1 MSMPDLALDLRNLRY
16 AMIAAERGSFRRAA
30 AALGVQQSTVSR
42 RVQLLEHR
50 VGMVLFERDHSGVR
64 LTPAGERFLNEAAA
78 GVSHFDRAIQFV
90 GSMRRGEHG
99 QISIGIVASLA
110 SGFLQSVIRR
120 FKERHG
126 GVALRLYE
134 GAAHEILSRLVAGR
148 LDVAFVTG
156 GPPVSGCNSC
166 RVWNERVYVALPS
179 THVLAA
185 RDQITWDDIRK
196 ERFIISSQ
204 GPGPHIQ
211 DYLIKRLAGLSFR
224 PELDT
229 QEVGREN
236 LMNLVGLGLGL
247 TLTTSSTL
255 GAVFPGVV
263 FRPIAGDRDIV
274 EWTAIWPVSNTNP
287 TLKRFLAVVRS
298 EAKQSGANQ

>member
-1 MSMPDLALDLRNLRY
+1 M
-16 AMIAAERGSFRRAA
+16 
-30 AALGVQQSTVSR
+30 ALGVQQSTVSR

-50 VGMVLFERDHSGVR
+50 VGMVLFERDHSGVH
-64 LTPAGERFLNEAAA
+64 LTQAGERFLSEAAA
-78 GVSHFDRAIQFV
+78 GVGHFDRAIQSV
-90 GSMRRGEHG
+90 GSIHRGEHG

-110 SGFLQSVIRR
+110 SGFLQGVIRR
-120 FKERHG
+120 FKEKHG
-126 GVALRLYE
+126 GVGLRLYE
-134 GAAHEILSRLVAGR
+134 DAAQEILGRLVAGR

-156 GPPVSGCNSC
+156 VPPVSGCNSC
-166 RVWNERVYVALPS
+166 GVWNDRVYVALPS

-185 RDQITWDDIRK
+185 KDQITWDDIRK
-196 ERFIISSQ
+196 ERFISSSH

-224 PELDT
+224 PELDV

-255 GAVFPGVV
+255 GAAFPGVV

-274 EWTAIWPVSNTNP
+274 EWTAIWSVSNTNP
-287 TLKRFLAVVRS
+287 ALKRFLAVVRS
-298 EAKQSGANQ
+298 EAKQSGENANR